1 MDLIYLSIILA
12 GISFSSFGF
21 FEKYY
26 LFKYLDSY
34 NVILIRNIL
43 ISINLSLY
51 AIFLYFYNRKKIVK
65 FQSKKE
71 INKFKIIF
79 YLYSIIYFF
88 TIYTIF
94 KAFENK
100 PASKVSLIS
109 QISMTIGSSVIGY
122 FVFKEEFNN
131 YNLLGVLFSIIGLIL
146 IMYK

>member
-51 AIFLYFYNRKKIVK
+51 AIFLYFYKNKKIVK
-65 FQSKKE
+65 IESKKQ

-94 KAFENK
+94 KAFENR

-109 QISMTIGSSVIGY
+109 QISMIIGSSFMGY
-122 FVFKEEFNN
+122 FIFKEKFSN
-131 YNLLGVLFSIIGLIL
+131 YNLLGLFFSILGLIL